1 MKKLLKFVLR
11 VLLAPFFFLVTIV
24 CRFASFIVG
33 LASGLLGIV
42 ALVLAVL
49 SVFLFITDGFKMGIL
64 ALIAAIAVSPF
75 GVPLLAQLV
84 LEFLLS
90 VKNSIRR
97 VIT

>member
-1 MKKLLKFVLR
+1 MKKLLKFVLK
-11 VLLAPFFFLVTIV
+11 VLFTPFFFLVTLA
-24 CRFASFIVG
+24 CKFASFIVG

-49 SVFLFITDGFKMGIL
+49 SVFLFITEGFKMGIL

-75 GVPLLAQLV
+75 GVPLLAQLA

-90 VKNSIRR
+90 VRNSIRR